1 MFEILNRNILENIML
16 NRNTMIPVVQKQQKN
31 KSTEE
36 N

>member
-1 MFEILNRNILENIML
+1 MVEILNKNILESIML
-16 NRNTMIPVVQKQQKN
+16 NRNMMIRVVQKQQKS

>member
-1 MFEILNRNILENIML
+1 MFEILNRNILESIML
-16 NRNTMIPVVQKQQKN
+16 NRNMMIPVVQKQQKS

>member
-16 NRNTMIPVVQKQQKN
+16 NRNMMMPVVQKQQKS

>member
-16 NRNTMIPVVQKQQKN
+16 NRNMMIPAVQKQQKS